1 MNRIDRPL
9 AVICTVLALGWIT
22 AVCAGEDEEAP
33 LGWQNE
39 LVGALNLTHAS
50 FDNWAQG
57 GEDAFGWQFSLSGK
71 ATHFAPGHEWAN
83 SLKLAYGTTKVGD
96 QDARKSVDEIKLE
109 SVYAYKAGYFVEPY
123 VAATAAT
130 QMAKGYA
137 YTDSGKTAISG
148 FLDPGYFTQSVG
160 LRHAYRDILTTRLG
174 AAAKETI
181 TDEFPVP
188 YADDPVTD
196 EIEDTKTEVG
206 AESVTDLN
214 LKLSTNILFTSKL
227 ALFSNLEATNEIDV
241 DWDNL
246 LTLKVEEYLNVNLNV
261 RVFYDRDISTSRQIK
276 ESLAIG
282 LTYSFI

>member
-1 MNRIDRPL
+1 MYRTCNLL
-9 AVICTVLALGWIT
+9 AVACAIFTLAGVGVVCGSEEEETPMGWK
-22 AVCAGEDEEAP
+22 
-33 LGWQNE
+33 NE

-57 GEDAFGWQFSLSGK
+57 GEDAFGWQVALNGTF
-71 ATHFAPGHEWAN
+71 THFAPKHEWAN

-109 SVYAYKAGYFVEPY
+109 SVYTYKAGAFVDPY

-130 QMAKGYA
+130 QFAEGYVYSDTA
-137 YTDSGKTAISG
+137 KTAVSG

-160 LRHAYRDILTTRLG
+160 IRRAYRDIVATRLG

-181 TDEFPVP
+181 TDKFPVP
-188 YADDPVTD
+188 YTDDPETD

-227 ALFSNLEATNEIDV
+227 ALFSNLEASNEIDV

-261 RVFYDRDISTSRQIK
+261 RIFYDRDVSTSRQIK